1 MTHPTINPVATANTP
16 ISGAG
21 PTDIATDD
29 MYRVSALFA
38 EPCSVLTMS
47 LNGHRLL
54 HALLHRTC
62 RDLPAWS
69 AEVRQP
75 PEGHRA
81 PCIALRRTLGLE
93 TDNGNRNLAAGIA
106 DLRETNIFDVLE
118 FDHGNAWLIWRFE
131 DAMLRTI
138 LDGERY
144 GLLDASALRKFGSG
158 ADFQIFSLASVVR
171 RTRKAAFAFEVQQAG
186 IWTEK
191 PQARWSDVSAVI
203 IKAIQRS
210 CAHYDLT
217 AVVLL
222 EAHGFLPGIDT
233 VVVRLRRR
241 GGLWTASGIAK
252 CSVWTRACLVIDS
265 AGHTRVAPA
274 DLPDFVARL
283 SKTGWRL
290 KPPQP

>member
-1 MTHPTINPVATANTP
+1 MTYPIINPGATAHTP

-29 MYRVSALFA
+29 MYRMSRLFV
-38 EPCSVLTMS
+38 EPCSAVPMS

-62 RDLPAWS
+62 RDLPEWS

-75 PEGHRA
+75 PDGYRA
-81 PCIALRRTLGLE
+81 PCAALRRTLGLE
-93 TDNGNRNLAAGIA
+93 SDNGNRNLAPGIA
-106 DLRETNIFDVLE
+106 DLRQTNILDVLE
-118 FDHGNAWLIWRFE
+118 FGHQNAWLTWRFE

-144 GLLDASALRKFGSG
+144 GLLDASALRKFGSV
-158 ADFQIFSLASVVR
+158 ADFQIFSLVSVVR
-171 RTRKAAFAFEVQQAG
+171 RTRKAAFTFEVQQAG
-186 IWTEK
+186 IWTGK
-191 PQARWSDVSAVI
+191 PEARWSDVSAVI
-203 IKAIQRS
+203 INAIRLS
-210 CAHYDLT
+210 CAHYGLT

-222 EAHGFLPGIDT
+222 EARGFLAGIDT
-233 VVVRLRRR
+233 VVVRLQRR

-252 CSVWTRACLVIDS
+252 CSVWTRACVVIDP
-265 AGHTRVAPA
+265 AGHTRVASA
-274 DLPDFVARL
+274 DLPDLVARL